1 MTLESDENKSASKV
15 ELYSRIRF
23 YVCPYAVHKS
33 KALGKGFLFIQSDCT
48 VAEVSLMV
56 PKNAQGHTIPLRS
69 VLVHFLT
76 LGEYE
81 SEVCRDDF
89 ELTEVRSTLQDAID
103 SYDEKSKVVILMRFR
118 CGHVSLGVAELVPE
132 YNICESLGRD
142 YYKDSTAGALQL
154 NLDQI

>member
-1 MTLESDENKSASKV
+1 MRLESEEHSSAAKTEV
-15 ELYSRIRF
+15 YSRIRF

-33 KALGKGFLFIQSDCT
+33 KALGKGFIFIQSDCT
-48 VAEVSLMV
+48 LAEVSLMV
-56 PKNAQGHTIPLRS
+56 PKNAQGHAIPLRS

-76 LGEYE
+76 IGEYD

-89 ELTEVRSTLQDAID
+89 ELAEVRSTLQDAID

-118 CGHVSLGVAELVPE
+118 CGHVSLGLAELVPE
-132 YNICESLGRD
+132 YNICSSLGRN
-142 YYKDSTAGALQL
+142 YYEDSTAGALQL